1 MAKEQTNSEQKKG
14 NTHWSPFRA
23 PDLVGG
29 CRHHGKA
36 ALRSKSSIVSKDSL
50 STWGISPN
58 RLGKQTTLV
67 SMGDLVR
74 MLIMTETRTM
84 VPVQGGVGNA
94 KADVPVQVRLPIW
107 PVSIGLIRWKDTA
120 HRTQF
125 EFFNLPFEQC
135 CLFVRLDRRCVSWL

>member
-1 MAKEQTNSEQKKG
+1 M
-14 NTHWSPFRA
+14 
-23 PDLVGG
+23 
-29 CRHHGKA
+29 
-36 ALRSKSSIVSKDSL
+36 SKDSL

-94 KADVPVQVRLPIW
+94 KADVPVQVRLPI
-107 PVSIGLIRWKDTA
+107 
-120 HRTQF
+120 
-125 EFFNLPFEQC
+125 
-135 CLFVRLDRRCVSWL
+135 